1 LFLHLRVQSSNMSKS
16 TGKKTKEKTF
26 WLLLLKALQEEW
38 RIWLA
43 IVVILLVAFLF
54 STQLAAWLDKT
65 PSISAFI
72 KVLDS
77 LGKFG
82 LLIAVITFLRKIPEW
97 EERAK
102 QEAKRR
108 RFEYWQAVDSAY
120 TAKRSKEGRFFST
133 ALKIALEELAKEKNA
148 DGEPIKLVVDADG
161 ARLEEIN
168 LEGAYLYVCG
178 LKGADLSGAN
188 LRNTKLEVI
197 DGRWARLFGTDLSGS
212 QFIRGVLLTHALYD
226 EKTKFPIGFDPQ
238 EAEAYK
244 IAPGAFLQGAM
255 LENASLWAANL
266 EKANLQ
272 EANLKYAVIGG
283 NWRYTNLQNAN
294 LEEIKNAD
302 LDLRWAN
309 LQGANLD
316 GARMKN
322 VDVSGADLRGARNI
336 TVEQI
341 KEAKNWEQA
350 IYDNNFRQALG
361 LSSAV

>member
-1 LFLHLRVQSSNMSKS
+1 MGKPI
-16 TGKKTKEKTF
+16 GKKTKQKTF
-26 WLLLLKALQEEW
+26 WSLILETLREEW

-43 IVVILLVAFLF
+43 IVFFLSIAFLF
-54 STQLAAWLDKT
+54 SIQLAAWLDKS
-65 PSISAFI
+65 PPISAFL

-77 LGKFG
+77 LGKLG
-82 LLIAVITFLRKIPEW
+82 LLIAVVAFLRKIPEW

-108 RFEYWQAVDSAY
+108 QFEYWQAVDSAY
-120 TAKRSKEGRFFST
+120 TSKRSKEGRFFSN
-133 ALKIALEELAKEKNA
+133 ALKIALEELAKEKDA

-161 ARLEEIN
+161 ARLEGIN
-168 LEGAYLYVCG
+168 LEDAYLYVCG

-188 LRNTKLEVI
+188 LRNTRLEVI
-197 DGRWARLFGTDLSGS
+197 DGRWARLFGADLSGS
-212 QFIRGVLLTHALYD
+212 QFVRGVLLTYALYD

-244 IAPGAFLQGAM
+244 IAPGAFLEGAM
-255 LENASLWAANL
+255 LENASLWTANL

-272 EANLKYAVIGG
+272 GANLKYAVIGG
-283 NWRYTNLQNAN
+283 NWRYVNLHDAD
-294 LEEIKNAD
+294 LKEIKNAD

-322 VDVSGADLRGARNI
+322 VDILGTDLRGARNI

-350 IYDNNFRQALG
+350 IYDNGFCQELS
-361 LSSAV
+361 LSSASKDIP

>member
-1 LFLHLRVQSSNMSKS
+1 MSKS
-16 TGKKTKEKTF
+16 ISKKTKQKNF
-26 WLLLLKALQEEW
+26 WSLVLETLQEEW
-38 RIWLA
+38 KIWLA
-43 IVVILLVAFLF
+43 IVVLLLLVFLF
-54 STQLAAWLDKT
+54 STQLAAWLDKS
-65 PSISAFI
+65 PSISAFL

-77 LGKFG
+77 SGKLG
-82 LLIAVITFLRKIPEW
+82 LLIAVVAFLRKIPEW

-102 QEAKRR
+102 QETKRAEEEAKRR

-133 ALKIALEELAKEKNA
+133 ALRIALEELAKEKDA
-148 DGEPIKLVVDADG
+148 DGEPMKLVVDADG
-161 ARLEEIN
+161 ARLEGIN

-188 LRNTKLEVI
+188 LRNTRLEVI
-197 DGRWARLFGTDLSGS
+197 DGRWARLFGADLRGS
-212 QFIRGVLLTHALYD
+212 QFIRGVLLTYALYD
-226 EKTKFPIGFDPQ
+226 GETKFPDGFDPQ
-238 EAEAYK
+238 KAEAYK
-244 IAPGAFLQGAM
+244 IAPGAFLQEAM
-255 LENASLWAANL
+255 LENASLWTVNL

-272 EANLKYAVIGG
+272 GANLKYAVLGG

-302 LDLRWAN
+302 LDLHGAN

-316 GARMKN
+316 GARIKN
-322 VDVSGADLRGARNI
+322 VDISGANFSSAKNI

-350 IYDNNFRQALG
+350 IYDNDFRQALG

>member
-1 LFLHLRVQSSNMSKS
+1 MRKS
-16 TGKKTKEKTF
+16 IGKNTKQKTF
-26 WLLLLKALQEEW
+26 WSLILETLQEEW
-38 RIWLA
+38 KIWLA
-43 IVVILLVAFLF
+43 IVIILLVAFLF

-72 KVLDS
+72 KILDS
-77 LGKFG
+77 LGKLG
-82 LLIAVITFLRKIPEW
+82 LLIAIVAFFRKIPEW

-102 QEAKRR
+102 QEAKRAEEEAKRR
-108 RFEYWQAVDSAY
+108 RFEYWQAIDSAY

-133 ALKIALEELAKEKNA
+133 ALRIALEELAKER
-148 DGEPIKLVVDADG
+148 DTSGEPIKLIVDADG

-188 LRNTKLEVI
+188 LRNTKLEVV
-197 DGRWARLFGTDLSGS
+197 DGRWARLFGADLSGA
-212 QFIRGVLLTHALYD
+212 QFIRGVLLTYALYD
-226 EKTKFPIGFDPQ
+226 GETKFPIGFDPQ
-238 EAEAYK
+238 KSEAYK
-244 IAPGAFLQGAM
+244 IAPGAFLQKAM
-255 LENASLWAANL
+255 LENASLWTANL

-272 EANLKYAVIGG
+272 GANLKYAVMGG
-283 NWRYTNLQNAN
+283 NWRYTDLQNAN

-302 LDLRWAN
+302 LDLCWAN
-309 LQGANLD
+309 LQGANLN

-322 VDVSGADLRGARNI
+322 VDILGADLRGARNI

-350 IYDNNFRQALG
+350 IYDNDFRQALG
-361 LSSAV
+361 LSSVV